1 MNAIDLAVL
10 VLVALCALAGYR
22 RGLIRTV
29 YRLVSFFIAL
39 FLANRLYAPVA
50 RMLRGTALF
59 SSIQDSV
66 STGLNLERFVG
77 EHTAARQAEIIDS
90 LQLPEMLR
98 ELLHS
103 FNTPNMYELLQ
114 VSTVD
119 EYISGFFA
127 NMVINAIAI
136 VSVFVLVLLALSI
149 AGVALDIVG
158 KLPVINT
165 FNNLGGLIVGI
176 GLGAVL
182 AWVSIVVMTLIFSTG
197 SNPEMYDL
205 MRGSLAARWVLDSMM
220 PQLTAVN

>member
-1 MNAIDLAVL
+1 MNALDLAVL

-59 SSIQDSV
+59 STIQDSI

-77 EHTAARQAEIIDS
+77 EHTAARQVEIIDS
-90 LQLPEMLR
+90 LQLPERLR

-136 VSVFVLVLLALSI
+136 VSVFFLVLLALSI

-176 GLGAVL
+176 GMGAVL
-182 AWVSIVVMTLIFSTG
+182 AWVCIVVMTLIFSTG